1 MSDRIVTID
10 DISIMT
16 DEDLDRRC
24 QSLNGYLSRER
35 NRGNRHLDL
44 ELEYCYLYR
53 ETEIRNR
60 RRESHLAWLNN
71 GGHLNN
77 VDQEFFN

>member
-1 MSDRIVTID
+1 MSDRIVNID

-44 ELEYCYLYR
+44 VLEFCYLYR

-60 RRESHLAWLNN
+60 RREAHLDWLNR